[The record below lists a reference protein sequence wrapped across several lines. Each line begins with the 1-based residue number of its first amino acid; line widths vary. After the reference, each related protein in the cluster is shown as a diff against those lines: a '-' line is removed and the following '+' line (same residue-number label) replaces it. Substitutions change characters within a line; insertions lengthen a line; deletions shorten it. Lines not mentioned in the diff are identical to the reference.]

1 MRIWAQMGHMT
12 RLALSFV
19 SALGAAAAACGNGA
33 VGVQACR
40 DIETAR
46 CESAPSCPASLP
58 AGEGTDLSSPVPTGD
73 PVAACVRYY
82 NDACLHGLETSVA
95 PSNVAVNACVSAIQ
109 AAGKAAAKGNTAAC
123 ATIVSP
129 QNVAAC
135 AFLIPID
142 AGTPAVA
149 DAAATSADAATE

>member
-1 MRIWAQMGHMT
+1 MRTWAHLT
-12 RLALSFV
+12 RLALASLMV
-19 SALGAAAAACGNGA
+19 GGAAAVACGNGA

-40 DIETAR
+40 DIEAAR
-46 CESAPSCPASLP
+46 CEAAPSCPASLP
-58 AGEGTDLSSPVPTGD
+58 AGEGTDLASPVPTGD

-82 NDACLHGLETSVA
+82 NDACLHGLATSVA
-95 PSNVAVNACVSAIQ
+95 PSTVAVNDCVSAIQ

-135 AFLIPID
+135 AFLIPVD
-142 AGTPAVA
+142 AGTTA
-149 DAAATSADAATE
+149 DSAATSADAAAE